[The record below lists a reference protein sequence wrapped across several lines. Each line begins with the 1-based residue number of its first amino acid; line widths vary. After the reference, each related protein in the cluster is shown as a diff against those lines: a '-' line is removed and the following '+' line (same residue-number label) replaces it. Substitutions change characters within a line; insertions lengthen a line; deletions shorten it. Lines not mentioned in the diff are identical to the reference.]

1 MRISDWSSDV
11 CSSDLHGCLGR
22 GGAERLTKLEEH
34 VIKTRGSVK
43 ALIRQGVLTRVESTD
58 YRRRARQAPAPAHR
72 RGTQG
77 PPQHRRQVPAGLAGD
92 IADRLRGRRHR
103 SEEHTSELQ
112 SLMRISS
119 ALLCMKKK
127 K

>member
-43 ALIRQGVLTRVESTD
+43 ALIRQGVMTRVESTD

-77 PPQHRRQVPAGLAGD
+77 PP
-92 IADRLRGRRHR
+92 DRKSVVSGKSVSVRVDLGGRRIIKQKTT
-103 SEEHTSELQ
+103 HTSWIKQ
-112 SLMRISS
+112 
-119 ALLCMKKK
+119 
-127 K
+127 

>member
-77 PPQHRRQVPAGLAGD
+77 PPQHRRQVPAGMAGD
-92 IADRLRGRRHR
+92 IAERDRKSTRLN
-103 SEEHTSELQ
+103 
-112 SLMRISS
+112 SS
-119 ALLCMKKK
+119 H
-127 K
+127 